1 MPRVTLLQ
9 RPAHSGWLQGMVT
22 GIGLQHVNDDQSTQR
37 DKPVDGSR
45 GEAPSTL
52 DGGKS
57 VMPSA
62 G

>member
-1 MPRVTLLQ
+1 V
-9 RPAHSGWLQGMVT
+9 VT
-22 GIGLQHVNDDQSTQR
+22 GIGLQHVNDDETTQHG
-37 DKPVDGSR
+37 KPLDGSR